1 MRNHFL
7 RAGGIPTSSSGGSG
21 GSPAAFNGV
30 TTDLEV
36 HYDYGNT
43 DCWTGNK
50 SDNAADYTINNLAN
64 SNHDSLLRRYNGSQY
79 QHGTAGQ
86 SVLSK
91 ETDGGGCLQWTPANY
106 SGDSDKTASL
116 TPGVWTRNTSTDPR
130 YNYTTR
136 SGSNNLY
143 NGLGTGTYTH
153 ELWVRPYSESG
164 SNGNV
169 FLSYWIGK
177 DGGTYLYWYLRFY
190 GPADSTYP
198 NKFRLYNGAFVA
210 DWTAAGAPSSGS
222 GWCDWSHIVYSRTYG
237 TNTTKIYVNNS
248 LLDICSDTKD
258 HDELAIGYPTSTVG
272 NASSPKSQHA
282 IYRFYKGKALSS
294 SEVTTNWN
302 DQKSRFG
309 H

>member
-7 RAGGIPTSSSGGSG
+7 RAGGVPSSSSGGSG
-21 GSPAAFNGV
+21 PAAFDGV
-30 TTDLEV
+30 TTNLEV

-43 DCWTGNK
+43 NCWTGNK

-64 SNHDSLLRRYNGSQY
+64 SNHDSFLRRYNGSQY

-86 SVLSK
+86 SVLTK
-91 ETDGGGCLQWTPANY
+91 ESDGGGCLQLDPSQY
-106 SGDSDKTASL
+106 SDNTDKTASL
-116 TPGVWTRNTSTDPR
+116 HPGTWVSTDTDSIR
-130 YNYTTR
+130 YNYTAR
-136 SGSNNLY
+136 SGSDNLY
-143 NGLGTGTYTH
+143 NGLGTGTFTH

-164 SNGNV
+164 SSAIT
-169 FLSYWIGK
+169 FFSLWMGK
-177 DGGTYLYWYLRFY
+177 QGVNSKSWQLRFY

-198 NKFRLYNGAFVA
+198 NKFRIYNGSAFVV

-248 LLDICSDTKD
+248 LQDFCSDTID
-258 HDELAIGYPTSTVG
+258 YDELRAGYPAYLVVNDTK
-272 NASSPKSQHA
+272 PKFQNA